1 MPVGKLLGM
10 VLLSGRLNLGEQFV
24 CRRQGVC
31 LLAAPFFGELAVKG
45 IFEQGLAVLLD
56 LLRCGFQTTYAF
68 VDFVKQ
74 AFDFIDDGLLG
85 F

>member
-1 MPVGKLLGM
+1 M
-10 VLLSGRLNLGEQFV
+10 
-24 CRRQGVC
+24 
-31 LLAAPFFGELAVKG
+31 LAAPFFGEFAAKG

-74 AFDFIDDGLLG
+74 AFDFIYDGLLG
-85 F
+85 LFAGWVDNGVISNIS

>member
-1 MPVGKLLGM
+1 M
-10 VLLSGRLNLGEQFV
+10 
-24 CRRQGVC
+24 
-31 LLAAPFFGELAVKG
+31 LAAPFFGEFAVKG
-45 IFEQGLAVLLD
+45 VFEQGLAVLLD

-85 F
+85 FKWGNWYFYFS